1 MAMPPMSFSG
11 SGGSAGPSSAGNS
24 GDTQGLGLSVGD
36 FYASGSRVRK
46 DNGIDWKMMA
56 IIGVVGLVGL
66 KVWQK

>member
-1 MAMPPMSFSG
+1 MGAPLSISSTG
-11 SGGSAGPSSAGNS
+11 RNTGPSEAGNY
-24 GDTQGLGLSVGD
+24 GDTDGLGLTVGD

-46 DNGIDWKMMA
+46 DNGIDWKMIA